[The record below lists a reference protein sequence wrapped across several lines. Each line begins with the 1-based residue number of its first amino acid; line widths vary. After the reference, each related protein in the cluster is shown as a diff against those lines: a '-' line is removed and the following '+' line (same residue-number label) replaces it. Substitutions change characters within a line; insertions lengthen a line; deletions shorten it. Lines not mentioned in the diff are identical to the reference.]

1 MTTGSSGAAARTPFE
16 CPIFISYRRQDADGH
31 ARSLYDLL
39 RRWFGADQVFYDH
52 ADLQAGDAF
61 LPKLEA
67 AVKAARVTLVVI
79 APEWLRIVN
88 ERAQSGAFD
97 VVRFEVKTA
106 LQQVQQGRAVIPVR
120 MGGAS
125 MFGAPALDKVL
136 RDDLGTLC
144 GLDAFAFGQK
154 QAQWDE
160 DARRLCERLQGHAM
174 PLPVASD
181 GERMEA
187 AAKAIADR
195 LDKRDLKVLAR
206 SDRWGSAPLSGRQ
219 PNQAY
224 EMLLTFHTAVE
235 AAQDDWNRANL
246 SERDWEVL
254 KADLRHIL
262 SVLYGLTH
270 DASAARMLAGTVDVT
285 APLPGRFAGT
295 AVFTYAMAQGQQAVI
310 SANTENAKTFLPEHT
325 VDLGQVDA
333 GIGEDRKAQV
343 HQEFWVDLFRKPKR
357 PYPHN
362 EKKTSLQGEDLTL
375 LRDRLTTRSERLQRA
390 NCITAVVPASAAAP
404 QPDDLRSVAAELGCV
419 ALPRTGQP
427 GTLLRADEG
436 KVHAQVM
443 SCLET
448 IENLE

>member
-1 MTTGSSGAAARTPFE
+1 MERDDIE
-16 CPIFISYRRQDADGH
+16 RPIFISYRRQDADGH
-31 ARSLYDLL
+31 ARLLYDLL
-39 RRWFGADQVFYDH
+39 RRWFGPDQVFYDH
-52 ADLQAGDAF
+52 ANLQAGDAF
-61 LPKLEA
+61 HPKLEA
-67 AVKAARVTLVVI
+67 AVQAARVTLVVI
-79 APEWLRIVN
+79 APEWLRVVN
-88 ERAQSGAFD
+88 ERAKFGVFD

-106 LQQVQQGRAVIPVR
+106 LQQRQTVIPVL

-125 MFGAPALDKVL
+125 MFGVPALDEVL
-136 RDDLGTLC
+136 RDDLGALC

-154 QAQWDE
+154 QEQWDH
-160 DARRLCERLQGHAM
+160 DARRLCERLQGHVT

-181 GERMEA
+181 AERMEA
-187 AAKAIADR
+187 ASKAIAER
-195 LDKRDLKVLAR
+195 LGKRDLKVLAQ
-206 SDRWGSAPLSGRQ
+206 SDRWGAAPLSGRQ
-219 PNQAY
+219 PHHAY
-224 EMLLTFHTAVE
+224 ELLLTFHTAVE
-235 AAQDDWNRANL
+235 AAQDDWSRADL

-310 SANTENAKTFLPEHT
+310 SANTDNAKTFLPEHT

-343 HQEFWVDLFRKPKR
+343 HQGFWVDVFRKPKR
-357 PYPHN
+357 AYPHN
-362 EKKTSLQGEDLTL
+362 EKKTSLQGEDLIL

-427 GTLLRADEG
+427 GSLLRADEG